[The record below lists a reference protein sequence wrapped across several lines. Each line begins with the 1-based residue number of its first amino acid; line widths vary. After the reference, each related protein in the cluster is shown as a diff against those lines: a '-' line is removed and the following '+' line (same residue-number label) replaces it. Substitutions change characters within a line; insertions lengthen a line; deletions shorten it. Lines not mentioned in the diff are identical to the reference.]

1 MAAGHIK
8 KGDRVKVIAGR
19 EKGKIGNVRQV
30 ISEKGRVIVE
40 NLNKVKRHQ
49 KPNNV
54 HRQGGILEKE
64 APIDASNVM
73 IMCSKCVKAVRV
85 RHKTLEDG
93 KKVRV
98 CASCEEFMDK
108 V

>member
-8 KGDRVKVIAGR
+8 KGDRVKVIAGK

-30 ISEKGRVIVE
+30 IGDKGRVIVE
-40 NLNKVKRHQ
+40 GLNKVKRHQ
-49 KPNNV
+49 KPNQV

-64 APIDASNVM
+64 SPLDLSNVM
-73 IMCSKCVKAVRV
+73 LMCGKCVKAVRV
-85 RHKTLEDG
+85 RYKVLEDG

-98 CASCEEFMDK
+98 CAKCDEIMDK
-108 V
+108 Q